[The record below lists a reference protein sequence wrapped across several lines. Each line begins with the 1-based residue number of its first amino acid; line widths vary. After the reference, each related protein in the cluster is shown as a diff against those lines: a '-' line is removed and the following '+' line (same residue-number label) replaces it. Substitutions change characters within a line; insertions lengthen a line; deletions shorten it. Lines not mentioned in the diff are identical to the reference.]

1 MKRTIEATTDS
12 PHERALSSAATPTSA
27 AWAAAHVQTPL
38 SAKRE
43 EEEAAAVALEGLL
56 RIFYALHAPDKVDI
70 GKVDPTKIA
79 KSYALTQDK
88 LNKRLCVP
96 AKPSGKWMV
105 RAKHVTHDAGS
116 SHTAWT

>member
-1 MKRTIEATTDS
+1 
-12 PHERALSSAATPTSA
+12 
-27 AWAAAHVQTPL
+27 L

-43 EEEAAAVALEGLL
+43 EEEAAAVVLEGLL

-96 AKPSGKWMV
+96 AKPSGKWIV